1 MLNRSLILLLI
12 ACFGCGGQN
21 TAIEGKVVIT
31 STKGFANMKASK
43 SPPPQ
48 VPKQ

>member
-1 MLNRSLILLLI
+1 MLKRSLLLLTI
-12 ACFGCGGQN
+12 TCLGCGGQN

-31 STKGFANMKASK
+31 STKGFEKMKASK